1 MELAERVFRVVVC
14 SLLIY
19 GCFEGKLV
27 QIGALNTALSE
38 STNNGGEAKLGT
50 VLLNED
56 IKERKISKR
65 DVENNESLS
74 VQNSVGPTEIGQ
86 TFIITSTRALKQTK
100 RANVLSASP
109 SKVKIDTSPT
119 RKYDGNS
126 SETVAINSQY
136 STPHTMGASI
146 DGVVTTRV
154 VKSSIHPTS
163 IVSSKILAAET
174 FSELLSRSAII
185 NPAELTTNRP
195 KTKET
200 TPKGES
206 DVKMKKD
213 PNEREQRKTLFG
225 FVTIEILVAL
235 LAGAACAVVLL
246 IFLVYRLKKRNEGS
260 YELQESI
267 SLKTA
272 AHTEEKEVFV

>member
-14 SLLIY
+14 SLLIS

-74 VQNSVGPTEIGQ
+74 VQNSVDPTEIGQ

-126 SETVAINSQY
+126 SETVLYSQY

-174 FSELLSRSAII
+174 FSELLSRSATI

-195 KTKET
+195 KTRET

>member
-14 SLLIY
+14 SLLIS

-27 QIGALNTALSE
+27 QIGALNTAFSE
-38 STNNGGEAKLGT
+38 STINGGEAKLGT

-74 VQNSVGPTEIGQ
+74 VQNSVDPTEIGQ

-126 SETVAINSQY
+126 SETVLYSQY

-174 FSELLSRSAII
+174 FSELLSRSATI

-195 KTKET
+195 KTRET